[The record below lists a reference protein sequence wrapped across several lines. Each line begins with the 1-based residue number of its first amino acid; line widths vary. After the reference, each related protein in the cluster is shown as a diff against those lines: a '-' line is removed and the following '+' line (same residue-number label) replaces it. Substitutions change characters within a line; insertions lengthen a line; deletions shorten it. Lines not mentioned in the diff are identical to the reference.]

1 MKLVELKTIFDIK
14 YGNQFDF
21 YKLDTD
27 EWSDI
32 NFVSRSSQNLG
43 VVSKVSKYKDVEPFP
58 AGLITVTLGGTYLL
72 SSFVQQDVFY
82 TAQNIKVLKPKKE
95 MTFEEKIF
103 YCKAIEANRFR
114 YTSHGREANIT
125 LNTLLVPEP
134 SEFPSWVHKV
144 DLNQFNQVE
153 MPAKP
158 CDTLS
163 LDTSSWADFELQDI
177 FKLRYGVNL
186 ELNTM
191 VLDSNGVNF
200 VSRTANNNG
209 VSARVSAVPGIKP
222 IDAMTL
228 TVAGGGS
235 VLETFLQPEPYYSGR
250 DLYYLTPKIPMNA
263 AHMLFCCVLIRAN
276 KYRFNYGRQANKTLK
291 NIKIKLP
298 VTSDGKL
305 DLDYMEQY
313 IKSLPYSSSL

>member
-1 MKLVELKTIFDIK
+1 MKLAELNTIFDIR
-14 YGNQFDF
+14 YGNQFDL
-21 YKLDTD
+21 YKLDAD

-43 VVSKVSKYKDVEPFP
+43 VVAKVSRYNDVEPFA

-72 SSFVQQDVFY
+72 SSFVQQETFY
-82 TAQNIKVLKPKKE
+82 TAQNIKVLTPKKE
-95 MTFEEKIF
+95 MTLAEKIF
-103 YCKAIEANRFR
+103 YCKSIEANRFR

-125 LNTLLVPEP
+125 LNTLLVPKP
-134 SEFPSWVHKV
+134 SEIPSWVYEV
-144 DLNQFNQVE
+144 DLNQFDQVKL
-153 MPAKP
+153 PAKP
-158 CDTLS
+158 CDLPA
-163 LDTSSWADFELQDI
+163 LDTSCWADFELQDI

-186 ELNTM
+186 ELNAM

-209 VSARVSAVPGIKP
+209 VSAKVSAVPGVKP

-250 DLYYLTPKIPMNA
+250 DLYYLTPKMPMNTEQ
-263 AHMLFCCVLIRAN
+263 MLFCCVLIRAN

-298 VTSDGKL
+298 VTTTGKL